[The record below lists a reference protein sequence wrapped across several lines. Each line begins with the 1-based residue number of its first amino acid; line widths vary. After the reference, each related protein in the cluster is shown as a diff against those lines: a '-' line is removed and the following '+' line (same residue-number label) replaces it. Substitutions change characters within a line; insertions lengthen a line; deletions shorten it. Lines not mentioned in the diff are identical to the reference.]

1 MFEIFCDKFGQ
12 IQTHSELYATDIL
25 FSFDRGSSP
34 LLFLQENNPW
44 RLDLS
49 YLSGFMVLFF
59 SNLILLRF
67 LNTVSFETT
76 SY

>member
-1 MFEIFCDKFGQ
+1 MFEIFCDKFSQ

-34 LLFLQENNPW
+34 LLFLQESNPW